1 MANTTNFNWET
12 PDDTDLVKD
21 GAAAIRTLGNSID
34 TSFVDLKGGTTGQVL
49 SKASNTDLDF
59 TWVAQDDSNAIQN
72 ALLTTTGDTIYAS
85 SASTPARLGIG
96 SSGQV
101 LTVSGGVPT
110 WATPSAGEGWTQV
123 STGSTTSGS
132 ALNLSSLTTYGRYKL
147 LFNAVTVASGPVAF
161 QVRFNSDSGTNY
173 DYDLIRQVGSTT
185 SGAGAFSATQSHADN
200 IYLDTIAN
208 TSYLSIEIHGCRSTT
223 AYKRFQNHFGVLN
236 NAGAATNIFSS
247 GIYKSNSAVTS
258 INISLS
264 SSSFAAGTYY
274 LYGSD

>member
-85 SASTPARLGIG
+85 SASTPARLAIG

-110 WATPSAGEGWTQV
+110 WATPSAGAFTSLASGTLSGTTV
-123 STGSTTSGS
+123 TLDSISGSYLDLYLVITDFYASSNAYMRISVNNTTGIYAQFTGTSGS
-132 ALNLSSLTTYGRYKL
+132 NPMTGTYLNQNREILNSQTDNFYSLRIFNYANATSHKRSEEEWITGDM
-147 LFNAVTVASGPVAF
+147 FNANQWNLGNYQDAIRLTSAITRLDITASA
-161 QVRFNSDSGTNY
+161 GTW
-173 DYDLIRQVGSTT
+173 S
-185 SGAGAFSATQSHADN
+185 AGAYT
-200 IYLDTIAN
+200 
-208 TSYLSIEIHGCRSTT
+208 
-223 AYKRFQNHFGVLN
+223 
-236 NAGAATNIFSS
+236 
-247 GIYKSNSAVTS
+247 
-258 INISLS
+258 
-264 SSSFAAGTYY
+264 
-274 LYGSD
+274 LYGVK